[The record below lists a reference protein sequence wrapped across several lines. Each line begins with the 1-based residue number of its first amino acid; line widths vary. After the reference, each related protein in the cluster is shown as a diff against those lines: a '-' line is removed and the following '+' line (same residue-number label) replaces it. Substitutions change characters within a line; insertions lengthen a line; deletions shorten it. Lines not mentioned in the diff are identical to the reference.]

1 MAPNLRRSRTLR
13 RWVAQAGA
21 LAALAGAMSF
31 SAAAVP
37 GVASA
42 AAATPCP
49 HVVTG
54 ASFNYKAVGGK
65 QLAGR
70 TYQVLVISESCAA
83 AGTWVSKLTRDS
95 RGSRTADGG
104 YAIAG
109 GPTGWKCEG
118 GGYPAVTHS
127 APTISG
133 ECYVGSL
140 FSPTKYFYWKPS
152 VS

>member
-1 MAPNLRRSRTLR
+1 MGGPGGRAGGARRSPVVQCR
-13 RWVAQAGA
+13 R
-21 LAALAGAMSF
+21 
-31 SAAAVP
+31 SARRGKRCGSDSVP
-37 GVASA
+37 PRRDRSLL
-42 AAATPCP
+42 
-49 HVVTG
+49 
-54 ASFNYKAVGGK
+54 
-65 QLAGR
+65 QLQGGR

-83 AGTWVSKLTRDS
+83 AGTWISKLTRDS

-152 VS
+152 VT